1 MNIIP
6 AIDLRN
12 GSCVRLHQGDFGKQ
26 TEYSARPCDVARDFE
41 KLGFNRLHI
50 VDLDGARSGTQAH
63 QCVIAEIAARS
74 SLAIQ
79 IGGGIRDARTLEA
92 WLNAGAT
99 RCVVGSVAVTNP
111 DMVRSWISAFGVERI
126 VLALDVRIDSS
137 DTPYLATDGW
147 TKTSGISL
155 WECIDAYCDLQV
167 RHILCTDI
175 SRDGAMSGPN
185 TPLYAEFIERYPAIE
200 LQASG
205 GVRSIA
211 DLESLRALGAS
222 AAITGRALLDGCI
235 ASEEIAAFL
244 QNA

>member
-111 DMVRSWISAFGVERI
+111 DMVRSWIS
-126 VLALDVRIDSS
+126 
-137 DTPYLATDGW
+137 
-147 TKTSGISL
+147 
-155 WECIDAYCDLQV
+155 DAHV
-167 RHILCTDI
+167 RHDRDVEWDI
-175 SRDGAMSGPN
+175 DQSGRHAGIGRREGLFGRRD
-185 TPLYAEFIERYPAIE
+185 LDREERR
-200 LQASG
+200 
-205 GVRSIA
+205 VDR
-211 DLESLRALGAS
+211 
-222 AAITGRALLDGCI
+222 
-235 ASEEIAAFL
+235 
-244 QNA
+244 